1 MNIGCIVMAAG
12 MSSRFGGNK
21 LAQEWQG
28 KSLIRHAL
36 EAVPTDRLSAVVV
49 VTQYPEVVAL
59 AKEFSFT
66 PIVNSHPEY
75 GQSHT
80 IHLGV
85 KALDAC
91 DALLFQV
98 ADQPLL
104 RRESVAELIDFYR
117 RNPGHIV
124 GLGHGGQRGNPCIF
138 PARFFPELL
147 TIEGAATWSSVSM
160 RTTCCC
166 TRSPPMSCGTWI
178 RRKRWPSFKNV
189 SFVSRDGIA
198 VTALL
203 LTSWARRGCS
213 SGAGQTPAHR
223 SAGSKRRQWPV
234 QWG

>member
-59 AKEFSFT
+59 AKEFFFT

-104 RRESVAELIDFYR
+104 RRESVAELIDFTAA
-117 RNPGHIV
+117 I
-124 GLGHGGQRGNPCIF
+124 
-138 PARFFPELL
+138 PA
-147 TIEGAATWSSVSM
+147 
-160 RTTCCC
+160 
-166 TRSPPMSCGTWI
+166 
-178 RRKRWPSFKNV
+178 
-189 SFVSRDGIA
+189 
-198 VTALL
+198 
-203 LTSWARRGCS
+203 TSWALATAD
-213 SGAGQTPAHR
+213 SGATPASSRPGFSR
-223 SAGSKRRQWPV
+223 SS
-234 QWG
+234 

>member
-59 AKEFSFT
+59 AKEFFFT

-104 RRESVAELIDFYR
+104 RRESVRAEVEFFR
-117 RNPGHIV
+117 RHPDRIV
-124 GLGHGGQRGNPCIF
+124 AMGHGGVRGNPCIF
-138 PARFFPELL
+138 PARFFPELTAL
-147 TIEGAATWSSVSM
+147 EGDRGGSAV
-160 RTTCCC
+160 
-166 TRSPPMSCGTWI
+166 I
-178 RRKRWPSFKNV
+178 RRHEDALTLFEISPDEL
-189 SFVSRDGIA
+189 RD
-198 VTALL
+198 VDTPMALAAL
-203 LTSWARRGCS
+203 RDTLA
-213 SGAGQTPAHR
+213 
-223 SAGSKRRQWPV
+223 
-234 QWG
+234 

>member
-1 MNIGCIVMAAG
+1 M
-12 MSSRFGGNK
+12 
-21 LAQEWQG
+21 
-28 KSLIRHAL
+28 
-36 EAVPTDRLSAVVV
+36 V

-59 AKEFSFT
+59 AKEFFFT

-104 RRESVAELIDFYR
+104 RRQSVAELIDFYC

-147 TIEGAATWSSVSM
+147 KIEGDRGGNVV
-160 RTTCCC
+160 
-166 TRSPPMSCGTWI
+166 I
-178 RRKRWPSFKNV
+178 RQHE
-189 SFVSRDGIA
+189 DD
-198 VTALL
+198 LL
-203 LTSWARRGCS
+203 LYEV
-213 SGAGQTPAHR
+213 PANELR
-223 SAGSKRRQWPV
+223 DVDTQEALAQL
-234 QWG
+234 

>member
-59 AKEFSFT
+59 AKEFFFT

-98 ADQPLL
+98 ADQPDRLVPPQSRPHRGPWP
-104 RRESVAELIDFYR
+104 RR
-117 RNPGHIV
+117 
-124 GLGHGGQRGNPCIF
+124 
-138 PARFFPELL
+138 
-147 TIEGAATWSSVSM
+147 T
-160 RTTCCC
+160 
-166 TRSPPMSCGTWI
+166 
-178 RRKRWPSFKNV
+178 
-189 SFVSRDGIA
+189 
-198 VTALL
+198 
-203 LTSWARRGCS
+203 
-213 SGAGQTPAHR
+213 AGQPLHLPGPVFPGALDN
-223 SAGSKRRQWPV
+223 RR
-234 QWG
+234 

>member
-1 MNIGCIVMAAG
+1 MMNIGCVVMAAG

-21 LAQEWQG
+21 LAQKWQG

-104 RRESVAELIDFYR
+104 RRESVAALVDFYCS
-117 RNPGHIV
+117 NPGHIV

-138 PARFFPELL
+138 PARFFPELRK
-147 TIEGAATWSSVSM
+147 IEGDHGGNVV
-160 RTTCCC
+160 
-166 TRSPPMSCGTWI
+166 I
-178 RRKRWPSFKNV
+178 RQHE
-189 SFVSRDGIA
+189 D
-198 VTALL
+198 ALL
-203 LTSWARRGCS
+203 LYEV
-213 SGAGQTPAHR
+213 PADELR
-223 SAGSKRRQWPV
+223 DVDTQEALAQL
-234 QWG
+234 

>member
-1 MNIGCIVMAAG
+1 MNIGCVVMAAG
-12 MSSRFGGNK
+12 MGSRFGGNK

-28 KSLIRHAL
+28 KSLIHLAL
-36 EAVPTDRLSAVVV
+36 EAVPADKLSAVVV
-49 VTQYPEVVAL
+49 VTQYPEVVTL

-85 KALDAC
+85 TMLNAC

-104 RRESVAELIDFYR
+104 RRESVAALIDFYC

-138 PARFFPELL
+138 PSRFFPELL
-147 TIEGAATWSSVSM
+147 KIEGDRGGNVV
-160 RTTCCC
+160 
-166 TRSPPMSCGTWI
+166 I
-178 RRKRWPSFKNV
+178 RQHE
-189 SFVSRDGIA
+189 DD
-198 VTALL
+198 LL
-203 LTSWARRGCS
+203 LYEVPGDELRDVDTREALSLL
-213 SGAGQTPAHR
+213 
-223 SAGSKRRQWPV
+223 
-234 QWG
+234 

>member
-59 AKEFSFT
+59 AKEFFFT

-104 RRESVAELIDFYR
+104 RRESVAELIDFYC

-124 GLGHGGQRGNPCIF
+124 GLSHGGQRGNPCIF
-138 PARFFPELL
+138 PSRFFPELL
-147 TIEGAATWSSVSM
+147 TIEGDRGGNVV
-160 RTTCCC
+160 
-166 TRSPPMSCGTWI
+166 I
-178 RRKRWPSFKNV
+178 RQHE
-189 SFVSRDGIA
+189 DD
-198 VTALL
+198 LL
-203 LTSWARRGCS
+203 LYEV
-213 SGAGQTPAHR
+213 PANELWDVDTQE
-223 SAGSKRRQWPV
+223 ALAQL
-234 QWG
+234 

>member
-36 EAVPTDRLSAVVV
+36 EAVPTDRLSAVMV

-59 AKEFSFT
+59 AKEFFFT

-124 GLGHGGQRGNPCIF
+124 GLGHGGPSLVHGSRPSGHGGSPPAE
-138 PARFFPELL
+138 PAR
-147 TIEGAATWSSVSM
+147 
-160 RTTCCC
+160 
-166 TRSPPMSCGTWI
+166 
-178 RRKRWPSFKNV
+178 
-189 SFVSRDGIA
+189 
-198 VTALL
+198 ALL
-203 LTSWARRGCS
+203 GRRCG
-213 SGAGQTPAHR
+213 GGHR
-223 SAGSKRRQWPV
+223 RE
-234 QWG
+234 

>member
-36 EAVPTDRLSAVVV
+36 EAVPTDRLSAVMV

-59 AKEFSFT
+59 AKEFFFT

-98 ADQPLL
+98 
-104 RRESVAELIDFYR
+104 R
-117 RNPGHIV
+117 H
-124 GLGHGGQRGNPCIF
+124 RG
-138 PARFFPELL
+138 
-147 TIEGAATWSSVSM
+147 
-160 RTTCCC
+160 
-166 TRSPPMSCGTWI
+166 
-178 RRKRWPSFKNV
+178 
-189 SFVSRDGIA
+189 DGR
-198 VTALL
+198 L
-203 LTSWARRGCS
+203 
-213 SGAGQTPAHR
+213 
-223 SAGSKRRQWPV
+223 
-234 QWG
+234 